1 MTLNMLVTS
10 FLQQSSIEK
19 RKKTRRLT
27 NQAAILANVNSICK
41 AQKVPNWDQVI
52 QDILDAGVESAGLSM
67 ALGKSKSW
75 ADKYLRN
82 STKKMDYKIGAA
94 LLEVHKEY
102 VK

>member
-1 MTLNMLVTS
+1 MSLNMIVTS
-10 FLQQSSIEK
+10 FLQQSAIEK
-19 RKKTRRLT
+19 RKKTKRLN
-27 NQAAILANVNSICK
+27 NQAAIIANMNAICK
-41 AQKVPNWDQVI
+41 SQEIPNWDQVI
-52 QDILDAGVESAGLSM
+52 QDILDSGVESAKLSM

-75 ADKYLRN
+75 ADQYLRN